1 VILTWAVSRGCLRFY
16 VDGVEVDSLSGVRLG
31 ILLGDVA
38 SAYRQTYT
46 EPQRGETDEE
56 TN

>member
-1 VILTWAVSRGCLRFY
+1 MILTWAASGGCLRFY

-38 SAYRQTYT
+38 SAYRQTHT
-46 EPQRGETDEE
+46 EPQGGETDEE
-56 TN
+56 AN

>member
-1 VILTWAVSRGCLRFY
+1 MTLTWAAISGCLRFY

-38 SAYRQTYT
+38 SAYRHTHT
-46 EPQRGETDEE
+46 EPQGGGTDEE

>member
-1 VILTWAVSRGCLRFY
+1 MILTWAAISGCLRFY

-46 EPQRGETDEE
+46 EPQGGGTDEE